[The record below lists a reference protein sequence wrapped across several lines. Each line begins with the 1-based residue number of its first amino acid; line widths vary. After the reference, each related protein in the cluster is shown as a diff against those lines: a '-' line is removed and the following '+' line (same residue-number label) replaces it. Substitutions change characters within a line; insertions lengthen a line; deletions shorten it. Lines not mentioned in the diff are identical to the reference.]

1 VDKLLGER
9 RSNMEQFKIM
19 WGRNNVGKDG
29 VRTTPFIGPLE
40 EKGRWV
46 TADSECS
53 LKMTIF
59 KDGTGEEE
67 AGATSS

>member
-1 VDKLLGER
+1 
-9 RSNMEQFKIM
+9 
-19 WGRNNVGKDG
+19 

-40 EKGRWV
+40 KKSRWV

-53 LKMTIF
+53 LKLTIF

-67 AGATSS
+67 VGATSS